1 MHRSWPNQGTAS
13 TWRCLSGSDDRWEV
27 AHPQPLSRPQHHQHS
42 TKPIAL
48 GLYPSSWANWSQG
61 NLSGNSTGKKRR
73 TKWTQISNSTKRCYP
88 DKRVENAFHSQT
100 HMSEK
105 NDWIGNQGAKAPL
118 PPSLGQGRP
127 SGKHDLLRWF
137 LLFIL
142 GGGVHRTLKYHD
154 VISKKLPYFPLPLLL
169 PRALSPLWNHKLGFI
184 NSQVRQEIKVVVVR
198 DFKTSLLPYLEIKWK
213 FFNVYLSTIVI

>member
-48 GLYPSSWANWSQG
+48 GLYPSSWANWWSQG
-61 NLSGNSTGKKRR
+61 NLSGNSTGKKRK

-105 NDWIGNQGAKAPL
+105 MTGVGIRGRKHRFHPALVREDHQGSMTYSGGFCFLFWEGEPTE
-118 PPSLGQGRP
+118 PSNTMTLSARN
-127 SGKHDLLRWF
+127 SHISLCHSSYLELF
-137 LLFIL
+137 LLY
-142 GGGVHRTLKYHD
+142 GTT
-154 VISKKLPYFPLPLLL
+154 
-169 PRALSPLWNHKLGFI
+169 
-184 NSQVRQEIKVVVVR
+184 NSV
-198 DFKTSLLPYLEIKWK
+198 L
-213 FFNVYLSTIVI
+213 